1 MTEEIERIYII
12 PLKRKGFKSSVA
24 APTAVKQV
32 KHYLRR
38 HMKVDDKDIWI
49 DDSLNTAIWSHGK
62 YRVDSKIRVRAVKFE
77 DGVVEAYLPE
87 LDYKKSRRELLKEE
101 KAKKAPILVKEKEE
115 EEVEPGEISGTED
128 YEIAPSADGDVKI
141 KKKKTP
147 PKEKEEKTTKKE
159 PEKKKEVKKK
169 KKEKKELPEE
179 IFCPYCGAKIKSN
192 VKRCPNCGSKIENR

>member
-1 MTEEIERIYII
+1 MAEEIERIYVI
-12 PLKRKGFKSSVA
+12 PLKKRNFRSSVA

-49 DDSLNTAIWSHGK
+49 DDSLNTALWSHGK
-62 YRVDSKIRVRAVKFE
+62 YKIESKIRVRAVKFE

-115 EEVEPGEISGTED
+115 EEVEPGEVAGAED
-128 YEIAPSADGDVKI
+128 YEITPSADGEVKI

-147 PKEKEEKTTKKE
+147 AKEAEKKSKKE
-159 PEKKKEVKKK
+159 PEKTEKKVKAKKPKKSESKKTKESNQKTEKKK
-169 KKEKKELPEE
+169 
-179 IFCPYCGAKIKSN
+179 S
-192 VKRCPNCGSKIENR
+192 

>member
-1 MTEEIERIYII
+1 MAEEIERIYII
-12 PLKRKGFKSSVA
+12 PLKRWGFKSSVA

-38 HMKVDDKDIWI
+38 HMKVGDEDIWI
-49 DDSLNTAIWSHGK
+49 DDSLNKALWSHGK
-62 YRVDSKIRVRAVKFE
+62 YRIENKIRVRAVKFE

-115 EEVEPGEISGTED
+115 GEVEPSEIPGAED
-128 YEIAPSADGDVKI
+128 YDITPKADGEVKI

-147 PKEKEEKTTKKE
+147 TKEEEKTTKKE
-159 PEKKKEVKKK
+159 PKKTKKKAKEKEKSEEVKKTK
-169 KKEKKELPEE
+169 GKKEKSETK
-179 IFCPYCGAKIKSN
+179 KKSKN
-192 VKRCPNCGSKIENR
+192 KGKTSKKSD

>member
-1 MTEEIERIYII
+1 MAEEIERIYVI
-12 PLKRKGFKSSVA
+12 PLKKRNFRSSVA

-38 HMKVDDKDIWI
+38 HMKVDDNDIWI
-49 DDSLNTAIWSHGK
+49 DDSLNTALWSHGK
-62 YRVDSKIRVRAVKFE
+62 YKIENKIRVRAVKFE

-115 EEVEPGEISGTED
+115 EVEPGEVAGAED
-128 YEIAPSADGDVKI
+128 YEITPSADGEVKI

-147 PKEKEEKTTKKE
+147 TKE
-159 PEKKKEVKKK
+159 PEKTEKKAKAKKPEKSESKEDK
-169 KKEKKELPEE
+169 KTKENKEKSERKNL
-179 IFCPYCGAKIKSN
+179 KK
-192 VKRCPNCGSKIENR
+192 

>member
-1 MTEEIERIYII
+1 MVEEIERIYVI
-12 PLKRKGFKSSVA
+12 PLKKRNFRSSVA

-49 DDSLNTAIWSHGK
+49 DDSLNTALWSHGK
-62 YRVDSKIRVRAVKFE
+62 YKIENKIRVRAVKFE

-115 EEVEPGEISGTED
+115 EEVEPGEVAGAED
-128 YEIAPSADGDVKI
+128 YEITPSADGEVKI

-147 PKEKEEKTTKKE
+147 TKEAEKKSKKE
-159 PEKKKEVKKK
+159 PEKTEKKVKAKKPEKSESKKDKQTKESKEKSEKKK
-169 KKEKKELPEE
+169 
-179 IFCPYCGAKIKSN
+179 S
-192 VKRCPNCGSKIENR
+192 

>member
-1 MTEEIERIYII
+1 MAEEIERIYII
-12 PLKRKGFKSSVA
+12 PLKRWGFKSSVA

-38 HMKVDDKDIWI
+38 HMKVDDEDIWI
-49 DDSLNTAIWSHGK
+49 DDSLNKALWSHGK
-62 YRVDSKIRVRAVKFE
+62 YKIENKIRVRAVKFE

-115 EEVEPGEISGTED
+115 GEVEPSEIPGAED
-128 YEIAPSADGDVKI
+128 YEIAPSADGEVKI

-147 PKEKEEKTTKKE
+147 TKEEEKTTKKG
-159 PEKKKEVKKK
+159 PKKTEKKAKAKEERKSKSKEDKKTK
-169 KKEKKELPEE
+169 GKKEKSETK
-179 IFCPYCGAKIKSN
+179 KKSGN
-192 VKRCPNCGSKIENR
+192 KRKTSKKSD

>member
-38 HMKVDDKDIWI
+38 HMKVGDKDIWI

-62 YRVDSKIRVRAVKFE
+62 YRVDSKIRVRAVKFD

-159 PEKKKEVKKK
+159 PEKTEKKPKAKESQKAESKDDKKPKKK
-169 KKEKKELPEE
+169 PESTKKSENKGKTSKKS
-179 IFCPYCGAKIKSN
+179 G
-192 VKRCPNCGSKIENR
+192 